1 MTKITMNNPECTAI
15 IKRTLMITYIM
26 NILLQK
32 QFKRLEN
39 FQFIDNKEFIIYEKL
54 GYQEYS

>member
-1 MTKITMNNPECTAI
+1 
-15 IKRTLMITYIM
+15 M

-54 GYQEYS
+54 GYQEYSRYQW

>member
-1 MTKITMNNPECTAI
+1 MNNPECTAI

-32 QFKRLEN
+32 HFKRLES

-54 GYQEYS
+54 GYQEYSRYQ

>member
-1 MTKITMNNPECTAI
+1 MNNPECTAI

-54 GYQEYS
+54 GYQEYSRYQ